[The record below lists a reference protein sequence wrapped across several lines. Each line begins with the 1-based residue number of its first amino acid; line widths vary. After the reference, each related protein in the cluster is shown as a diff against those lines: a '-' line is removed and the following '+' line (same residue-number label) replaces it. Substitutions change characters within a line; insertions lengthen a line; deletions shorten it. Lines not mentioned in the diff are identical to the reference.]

1 MNRSAFSAST
11 QPPSEDAL
19 PMDRSLRQILH
30 QLDSLPS
37 LPAVAN
43 AVLEHVLTADSE
55 NAVLARIIET
65 DPSLTLKLLEHANSA
80 LYARNGSVTQVIKAL
95 NRLGRKVVQA
105 LLLSV
110 LIKDSLV
117 KGDKTAEAEQ
127 TMLWR
132 HSLATGV
139 LASLIAAKSCPALA
153 VEAFG
158 AGVMHDIGRIFLR
171 LYASEEY
178 ALVDERVREMRESVM
193 EAEQEV
199 FKTDHAVV
207 GRWIAQ
213 KWKLPPALTE
223 VIWLH
228 HHSAQALSSL
238 QIDVTLVAVVA
249 LANLLAHATLIDE
262 PRMVAQEQQR
272 LSGLMAMLKLGQG
285 DLNAIQKDFASAF
298 AERAASFDL
307 EADQVALFLSSLQK
321 ANQSLMHMSLELD
334 QANSRL
340 EDANRFAN
348 LGSRVGLKMSK
359 AGSVED
365 VFDSIASCMQE
376 AVGVR
381 GGFVYWI
388 VPAERLAQGIIWN
401 GAGSQRSV
409 SYPLDGDGMPDLDR
423 GMSLPASLRDLILS
437 HPERHRGAHAMD
449 RALRL
454 KQFFFSQGYCVFP
467 LVGTDYIGEMCVLRS
482 QDRPPKMTPQE
493 YMGYAQVACVTSATL
508 DRARLFAAL
517 ELRAEELSHAL
528 WKNQQINLQLLQTE
542 RLAAVGQLAAGAA
555 HEINNPLAIISAR
568 SQLLEAR
575 EDDKRKCKDLR
586 QISEQIERISAIL
599 KSLMG
604 FAQPNSPRIT
614 RVDVNALL
622 LKIVGLVEAVFRTHK
637 ISITRRLDPELP
649 VILADANQLEQVFLN
664 LIINAQHAMEANG
677 GELTLSSGLADGQR
691 VVVTVADTGMGIAP
705 ENLSRVFDPFFT
717 TKSEGKGTGLGL
729 STAYGIVANHHGE
742 LKLESEVGQG
752 TRMQVFLPVAA
763 PLSEAATEAAEFVAE
778 TVPAARSAS
787 GGRILVVDDEQH
799 IRDILTEALLDAG
812 YSVETAV
819 NGDDALRVLRGSAW
833 DAIILDIRMPVR
845 SGLDL
850 LKLLHRVPSHP
861 PILVLTGLASPDELE
876 EALRLGATK
885 CIRKP
890 FHVKSLLEDVAEVV
904 RFGSSDR

>member
-1 MNRSAFSAST
+1 MNRTVSPAFARPS
-11 QPPSEDAL
+11 SEDAS
-19 PMDRSLRQILH
+19 PTERSLRRILH
-30 QLDSLPS
+30 QLDALPS
-37 LPAVAN
+37 LPAVAS
-43 AVLEHVLTADSE
+43 AVLDHVLRADSD
-55 NAVLARIIET
+55 NASLARVIET
-65 DPSLTLKLLEHANSA
+65 DPALTLKLLDHANSA
-80 LYARNGSVTQVIKAL
+80 LYARNGSVTQVSKAL

-110 LIKDSLV
+110 LIKDSLI

-139 LASLIAAKSCPALA
+139 LASLIAAKSRPELTA
-153 VEAFG
+153 EAFG
-158 AGVMHDIGRIFLR
+158 AGIMHDIGRVFLR
-171 LYASEEY
+171 LYASEDY
-178 ALVDERVREMRESVM
+178 ALVAERVREMRESVV
-193 EAEQEV
+193 EAEREV

-223 VIWLH
+223 VVWLH
-228 HHSAQALSSL
+228 HHSAQALSTL
-238 QIDVTLVAVVA
+238 QGDVTLAAIVA

-262 PRMVAQEQQR
+262 PRMVALEQQR
-272 LSGLMAMLKLGQG
+272 QSGLMAMLGLDHG
-285 DLNAIQKDFASAF
+285 DVNAIQKDFSPAF

-307 EADQVALFLSSLQK
+307 ETDQVALFLSSLQK

-334 QANSRL
+334 QANARL

-359 AGSVED
+359 AGSVEE

-376 AVGVR
+376 AIGVR

-388 VPAERLAQGIIWN
+388 VPAERLAQGLIWN
-401 GAGSQRSV
+401 GEGSQRAV
-409 SYPLDGDGMPDLDR
+409 GYPLDGDGMPDLDQ
-423 GMSLPASLRDLILS
+423 GMPLPTSLRDLILS

-467 LVGTDYIGEMCVLRS
+467 LVGEDYIGEMCVLRS

-493 YMGYAQVACVTSATL
+493 YMGYAQVACLASATL
-508 DRARLFAAL
+508 DRARLFVAL

-568 SQLLEAR
+568 AQLLETR
-575 EDDKRKCKDLR
+575 ETDERNCKDLR

-604 FAQPNSPRIT
+604 FARPSAPRIT

-622 LKIVGLVEAVFRTHK
+622 LKIVGLVEAVFHAHR

-664 LIINAQHAMEANG
+664 LIINAQHAMEADG
-677 GELTLSSGLADGQR
+677 GELTLSSGLAGGQR
-691 VVVTVADTGMGIAP
+691 VVVTVADTGQGIAP
-705 ENLSRVFDPFFT
+705 ENLSRVFDPFFS

-729 STAYGIVANHHGE
+729 STAYGIVANHQGE
-742 LKLESEVGQG
+742 ITVESEVGKG
-752 TRMQVFLPVAA
+752 ARMRVFLPVAA
-763 PLSEAATEAAEFVAE
+763 PLAEAAPGASEVAPE
-778 TVPAARSAS
+778 DVPAARSGG

-799 IRDILTEALLDAG
+799 IRDILSEALLDAG

-876 EALRLGATK
+876 EALRLGAVK

-890 FHVKSLLEDVAEVV
+890 FQVKGLLEDVAGVV
-904 RFGSSDR
+904 RSASADR